1 MVHTVLSKDRTVS
14 TILLTALRV
23 KLHKKVLRGTICA
36 PNYAYLG
43 ENYPKVC
50 SSSLSCQARSSVY
63 VLERKNSKLLSAAI
77 QMYFLGI
84 IVSLTS

>member
-1 MVHTVLSKDRTVS
+1 MVHTVLSKERTVS

-50 SSSLSCQARSSVY
+50 SSLSCQARSSVY
-63 VLERKNSKLLSAAI
+63 LKGKI
-77 QMYFLGI
+77 QSFYQLQSRCIF
-84 IVSLTS
+84 